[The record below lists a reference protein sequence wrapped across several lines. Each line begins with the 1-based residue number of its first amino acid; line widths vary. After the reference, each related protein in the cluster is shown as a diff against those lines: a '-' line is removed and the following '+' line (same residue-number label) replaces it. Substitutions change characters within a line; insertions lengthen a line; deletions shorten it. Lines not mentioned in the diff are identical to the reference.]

1 VMSRLHNLLGTT
13 LEVTGATGSI
23 FVSRYRRGERFF
35 YYIINPA
42 PDDRTV
48 RLNEHGASSL
58 RLYQPL
64 DGSITEVPPEF
75 DLTLAA
81 GRGIFLEVL
90 KGN

>member
-1 VMSRLHNLLGTT
+1 MIYYVYDARKNCS
-13 LEVTGATGSI
+13 
-23 FVSRYRRGERFF
+23 FF

-42 PDDRTV
+42 ADDRTV
-48 RLNEHGASSL
+48 HLKEHGASSL

-81 GRGIFLEVL
+81 GRGIFLDVV